1 MSVTR
6 IHRLALGFHLDPVL
20 TRFLTRFLTGFL
32 TQVLDQ
38 VLDRV
43 LNPVLEP
50 GSHGFRVSWKASVLS
65 DVTVARRGNGSATV
79 RSVGFQTVR
88 PLFLNQQTVI
98 VIPL

>member
-20 TRFLTRFLTGFL
+20 E
-32 TQVLDQ
+32 
-38 VLDRV
+38 
-43 LNPVLEP
+43 PVLEP

-88 PLFLNQQTVI
+88 PLFPNQQTVM